1 MAFIELWYLNICCFY
16 QIWLSCSGSFGLYE
30 WICHLLYVRGCS
42 HCHSWIAVKGLVMQ
56 PFGHARVLEWKKK
69 TPKKL
74 KSNLSENLPD
84 QTEVWSFGP
93 RWRIR
98 AVKCWACAPRVCP
111 NRDSPH
117 LKPFS
122 TLYSLYTYLSFQ
134 TNLVEMHPYEI
145 KGIEF
150 YVHTFEYF

>member
-1 MAFIELWYLNICCFY
+1 MTVECLTHD
-16 QIWLSCSGSFGLYE
+16 SGSAHVLHTIILVLNGFYWAVIPKYMLFLPDLT
-30 WICHLLYVRGCS
+30 LLQWQFWLVWMDLPS
-42 HCHSWIAVKGLVMQ
+42 AVCAGMLSLSFLNRSQ
-56 PFGHARVLEWKKK
+56 RTGYATIWARSCPGVKEKN
-69 TPKKL
+69 PQKL

-122 TLYSLYTYLSFQ
+122 TLYSLYTYLSF
-134 TNLVEMHPYEI
+134 
-145 KGIEF
+145 
-150 YVHTFEYF
+150 